1 MNAVLVAEVRSLKPD
16 KVKRKPI
23 TCGLI
28 PFNMNID
35 VFYLAKTSILFLLCC
50 RLSTDVRVTSLC
62 FLTASRY

>member
-1 MNAVLVAEVRSLKPD
+1 MNAVLVAELRSLKPD

-28 PFNMNID
+28 PFNIKLD
-35 VFYLAKTSILFLLCC
+35 VFYLAKTSILLFLCC
-50 RLSTDVRVTSLC
+50 RLSTDVRVTYLC